1 MSIVI
6 ISNTL
11 RFQALFAAMTDISAE
26 IVAPGVEM
34 ISHQTWTTG
43 NASGHVEDNNDVFF
57 LQQVLGHQ

>member
-1 MSIVI
+1 
-6 ISNTL
+6 
-11 RFQALFAAMTDISAE
+11 MTDISAE